1 MAMTKRERVR
11 ATLAGAEVDRPAVS
25 MWGHDFVREW
35 SQEGLV
41 AATLEQYRARD
52 WDFIK
57 LNPRWTMFAEAWGA
71 EYAPPEGQEN
81 PRAVARPVHAP
92 EELDA
97 IAPVDPT
104 GGPFREH
111 LDGLRMLL
119 AEVGDEVDVIQTLFS
134 PLAVTAM
141 LAGRPS
147 NIQDLAQ
154 EDPARVH
161 RALGAV
167 TQTLAAYGAATIEAG
182 ASGVFYAPL
191 FWSSHDTCSEEFYR
205 EYGRP
210 YDLQVLSA
218 VRDAEFNVLHVC
230 QDHNMLEL
238 LLDYPVAAFNWDDH
252 GDGNLSLAE
261 ARALTDKAVM
271 GGIDRSS
278 LGGAPEA
285 AGDEV
290 RSILAAGRERT
301 FVTGGCAVSPLVG
314 AEPRALVAAA
324 ARAG

>member
-1 MAMTKRERVR
+1 MAMTKQERVR
-11 ATLAGAEVDRPAVS
+11 ATLAGAAVDRPAVS
-25 MWGHDFVREW
+25 MWGHDYLREW

-41 AATLEQYRARD
+41 AATLEQYRAHD

-71 EYAPPEGQEN
+71 EYQPPDGQEN
-81 PRAVARPVHAP
+81 PRAVSRPVHAP
-92 EELDA
+92 EDLDT
-97 IAPVDPT
+97 ILPVDPT
-104 GGPFREH
+104 GGPFAEH
-111 LDGLRMLL
+111 LRGLRMLL
-119 AEVGDEVDVIQTLFS
+119 EEVGDEVDVIQTLFS

-147 NIQDLAQ
+147 NIQDFAA

-161 RALGAV
+161 RAMAAV
-167 TQTLAAYGAATIEAG
+167 AQALAAYGAATIEAG

-191 FWSSHDTCSEEFYR
+191 FWSSYDTCSEDLYR

-218 VRDAEFNVLHVC
+218 VRDAPFNVLHVC

-252 GDGNLSLAE
+252 GEGNRSLADV
-261 ARALTDKAVM
+261 RALTDKAVM
-271 GGIDRSS
+271 GGIDRAN
-278 LGGAPEA
+278 LDTAPDA
-285 AGDEV
+285 TSDEV
-290 RSILAAGRERT
+290 RSILAEGHERT
-301 FVTGGCAVSPLVG
+301 FVTGGCAVSPAVG
-314 AEPRALVAAA
+314 PEPRALVAAA